1 MKVFGEY
8 LKKMGRNV
16 MAYAQVVY
24 NAKYFTFILFVGY
37 FLVVLLSYIE
47 YPLNNL
53 VPFEGDGITLLSDC
67 DFLKNEILQG
77 EFPLWNNLAGNGMPV
92 VADITTA
99 TFYPFKYISLL
110 FSGAWFWLIFYALH
124 LAMGATF
131 TYKYLQIIQCKRFVA
146 VFTSIIYLFS
156 VHLGGGRKEHT
167 MLVACAIYLPI
178 ILYFIEKYLQV
189 QKKRYLLYSS
199 IFMALQFFVGF
210 PQYVVYTD
218 LTVGFYLIAG
228 GIRKKISL
236 KIWFRDA
243 IIWGISYF
251 ALIMVQLLPFIQLS
265 QFYVSAGAGKT
276 SFEVFRS
283 LSLHPFRIIMMLFP
297 ALFDGQPWN
306 PDWGTSGAD
315 IEIFLG
321 LFVIVVLLYG
331 IRYYMKSRKAFGAAC
346 VMLVTMLYACSGH
359 IEWLA
364 RIIYR
369 IPLLNSFRVPSR
381 ILFIFIFFAYVL
393 FAVSLTKIMEE
404 QRKDKLLKLVIH
416 LLVLSVILMVAHM
429 SSLLLLNGTGET
441 YYSYEKIFD
450 IYYGTIIILGI
461 IAICIKIM
469 DLDRERKKFIQ
480 YGILTVMFLTNLYEI
495 YPLWR
500 MAGRTD
506 LTIDRYQKEMED
518 ELTTN
523 AKGYKALLASP
534 YIDAGYENIFKCN
547 RNVSLGISAINCYR
561 SINNPQLCKLMTSA
575 SLVNP
580 TYNFSGLYTVFLQIK
595 RNLLCQNDLLS
606 MLGVKYI
613 IDQEGIIS
621 DNGYIYEKGHM
632 KKELY
637 SVKEEI
643 SVGDLDEMLIVPLTI
658 KPETYYEIK
667 FYVET
672 DRELMFTGDLY
683 ELSYDNVDQDFS
695 ITLRPG
701 LAEYKATIFSG
712 EMEADVDGFFRMWLT
727 DNEKINLQSFTIS
740 EYDAD
745 KIEGVYSLYY
755 EDEKM
760 KIYENKNVNE
770 ILYAPKSVKKIVD
783 ESQLYVAPLGLD
795 LDEISYS
802 KDIETEFENSIE
814 NVTVDNIVQKANSV
828 TANVSCSE
836 KTFINFSQNYFP
848 EWRAYVDD
856 ERVDIYMVNGLIQGI
871 EVPEGNHVVRFEY
884 VPTMFYIGMGISLL
898 SLMGILI
905 FARRE
910 KILE

>member
-1 MKVFGEY
+1 
-8 LKKMGRNV
+8 
-16 MAYAQVVY
+16 
-24 NAKYFTFILFVGY
+24 
-37 FLVVLLSYIE
+37 
-47 YPLNNL
+47 
-53 VPFEGDGITLLSDC
+53 
-67 DFLKNEILQG
+67 
-77 EFPLWNNLAGNGMPV
+77 
-92 VADITTA
+92 
-99 TFYPFKYISLL
+99 
-110 FSGAWFWLIFYALH
+110 
-124 LAMGATF
+124 
-131 TYKYLQIIQCKRFVA
+131 
-146 VFTSIIYLFS
+146 
-156 VHLGGGRKEHT
+156 
-167 MLVACAIYLPI
+167 
-178 ILYFIEKYLQV
+178 
-189 QKKRYLLYSS
+189 
-199 IFMALQFFVGF
+199 
-210 PQYVVYTD
+210 
-218 LTVGFYLIAG
+218 
-228 GIRKKISL
+228 
-236 KIWFRDA
+236 
-243 IIWGISYF
+243 
-251 ALIMVQLLPFIQLS
+251 
-265 QFYVSAGAGKT
+265 
-276 SFEVFRS
+276 
-283 LSLHPFRIIMMLFP
+283 
-297 ALFDGQPWN
+297 
-306 PDWGTSGAD
+306 
-315 IEIFLG
+315 
-321 LFVIVVLLYG
+321 
-331 IRYYMKSRKAFGAAC
+331 
-346 VMLVTMLYACSGH
+346 
-359 IEWLA
+359 
-364 RIIYR
+364 
-369 IPLLNSFRVPSR
+369 
-381 ILFIFIFFAYVL
+381 
-393 FAVSLTKIMEE
+393 
-404 QRKDKLLKLVIH
+404 
-416 LLVLSVILMVAHM
+416 
-429 SSLLLLNGTGET
+429 
-441 YYSYEKIFD
+441 
-450 IYYGTIIILGI
+450 
-461 IAICIKIM
+461 
-469 DLDRERKKFIQ
+469 
-480 YGILTVMFLTNLYEI
+480 
-495 YPLWR
+495 
-500 MAGRTD
+500 
-506 LTIDRYQKEMED
+506 
-518 ELTTN
+518 
-523 AKGYKALLASP
+523 
-534 YIDAGYENIFKCN
+534 
-547 RNVSLGISAINCYR
+547 
-561 SINNPQLCKLMTSA
+561 
-575 SLVNP
+575 
-580 TYNFSGLYTVFLQIK
+580 
-595 RNLLCQNDLLS
+595 